1 MILDRYILREHVG
14 PFCFSLVALTTVL
27 LLNQVLKLMR
37 YIVDKGLEVSVVGEL
52 FLLSLPFIVVL
63 TVPMAVLVATV
74 LAFGRLTE
82 DTELIAMK
90 AAGVP
95 LSRLMAPS
103 IVAATLMGVG
113 LAIFQDR
120 VVPETN
126 HRIRNLTSDIA
137 RKKPTFSL
145 EPGVMAD
152 LDAQTRLR
160 AESVDH
166 RTGELAEVRLLE
178 LRANA
183 PPVTFVAPQGRTSI
197 TEDGLLT
204 LDLFDG
210 EVLEPSSEGSDALRI
225 TRFGTYSF
233 VFDVDTELNRTESGF
248 RGDREL
254 SIADMQKRISIDQR
268 VLDDNWEK
276 LSLARTQA
284 QWPPTRDEWNRWQR
298 WERVID
304 GKERQINRYR
314 VELHKKLAISA
325 ACLSFVLIGAPLG
338 AIQRRGGNL
347 VGVATCLL
355 LFISHYICLVGGE
368 RLADRGILDP
378 AVAMWSPDIV
388 VAVIGLALVYMNMH
402 ETISLRLPRRR
413 VAPGGQA

>member
-14 PFCFSLVALTTVL
+14 PFFFAVVALTTIL

-82 DTELIAMK
+82 DTELVAMK

-103 IVAATLMGVG
+103 IVAAALIGLG
-113 LAIFQDR
+113 LAVFQDR

-145 EPGVMAD
+145 EPGIMAD

-160 AESVDH
+160 AESVNH

-178 LRANA
+178 LRANG
-183 PPVTFVAPQGRTSI
+183 PPVTFVAPRGRTAV
-197 TEDGLLT
+197 TEDGVMT

-210 EVLEPSSEGSDALRI
+210 EVLEPSPESPEALRR
-225 TRFGTYSF
+225 THFGTYSF

-254 SIADMQKRISIDQR
+254 SISDMRSRIAIDQR
-268 VLDDNWEK
+268 ILDDHTKK
-276 LSLARTQA
+276 LAKARTHA
-284 QWPPTRDEWNRWQR
+284 EWPASRDEWNRWQR
-298 WERVID
+298 WEKVAD

-314 VELHKKLAISA
+314 VEVHKKLAISA
-325 ACLSFVLIGAPLG
+325 ACISFVLIGAPLG

-347 VGVATCLL
+347 VGVATCLV
-355 LFISHYICLVGGE
+355 LFIAHYICLVGGE
-368 RLADRGILDP
+368 RVADRGILDP
-378 AVAMWSPDIV
+378 AVAMWAPDIV
-388 VAVIGLALVYMNMH
+388 VAGIGIALVYMSMH
-402 ETISLRLPRRR
+402 ETISLRVPWRR
-413 VAPGGQA
+413 VKTGDGS